1 MKKSIFYYLFAV
13 VCTVCLFTAC
23 SDDDDDNIVITV
35 DDIVGQYPGTLD
47 ISLAGQ
53 SVAKDLPTTIVVTSV
68 SDSKVKAS
76 LMGFTIPGVLP
87 VPVDIEVTCDVVPK
101 DDGELRLSGNTTVS
115 IPSIGDIPVGVTGEA
130 DGHELDLDILVT
142 SLTVS
147 VDFDGYK
154 K

>member
-23 SDDDDDNIVITV
+23 SDDDIAI

-47 ISLAGQ
+47 VSMAGQ
-53 SVAKDLPTTIVVTSV
+53 SVAKDLPTTIAVTSL
-68 SDSKVKAS
+68 SDSQVKVS

-87 VPVDIEVTCDVVPK
+87 VPVNIEVTCNVTLK
-101 DDGELRLSGNTTVS
+101 DGELRLSGNDTIS
-115 IPSIGDIPVGVTGEA
+115 IPSFGDIPVSVTGEA
-130 DGHELDLDILVT
+130 DGNELDLDILVT

-147 VDFDGYK
+147 VDFEGYK

>member
-23 SDDDDDNIVITV
+23 SDDDDDNIAI

-53 SVAKDLPTTIVVTSV
+53 PVAQDLPTTIAVTSV
-68 SDSKVKAS
+68 SDSQVKVS
-76 LMGFTIPGVLP
+76 LMGFTIPSVLP
-87 VPVDIEVTCDVVPK
+87 VPVNIEVTCNVTPK
-101 DDGELRLSGNTTVS
+101 DGELRLSGNTTVS
-115 IPSIGDIPVGVTGEA
+115 IPSFGDLPVTVTGEA
-130 DGHELDLDILVT
+130 DGYELDLDILVT